1 MSINEENLSPI
12 VLFEQNTHTKNEPS
26 KLNEEQLKK
35 YEAWKI
41 QAGMAQ
47 IKLEYVGRVDRRK
60 DWIYLSK
67 VYRFRS

>member
-1 MSINEENLSPI
+1 MSVNEENHSPI
-12 VLFEQNTHTKNEPS
+12 VLFERTTHTRNEPS

-47 IKLEYVGRVDRRK
+47 IKLEYVRK
-60 DWIYLSK
+60 MADLIND
-67 VYRFRS
+67 

>member
-12 VLFEQNTHTKNEPS
+12 VLFEQNSHTRNEPS

-35 YEAWKI
+35 YEAWKV

-47 IKLEYVGRVDRRK
+47 IKLEYVGE
-60 DWIYLSK
+60 S
-67 VYRFRS
+67 